1 MKARPSLAR
10 ALAEGAVR
18 GVIAR
23 RGITLAATLL
33 ALGAAYAAIGAA
45 VGAPP
50 RVPVDNGVGIW
61 FLDADPAMRDYRAFQ
76 ATFGNDE
83 AVLVGLK
90 FDEPGGVFSA
100 AGLTTVAE
108 LASRCAA
115 VPDVRGVTSL
125 ATVLHTGTG
134 PEGEIVVDRLY
145 RAPLPAEASAV
156 IALVESRVVSNPL
169 YRDSLVSPPGPD
181 GARRTTLLTIQLRPG
196 PEEMDLKRAAI
207 LAQLRTALETGCE
220 AVGRPRDAF
229 WWGGMGVTN
238 ERLNYLSTVDALKL
252 FAVSTLVLIGM
263 LWLALRR
270 IGAVLLATTTV
281 YIAQTCMLGAYF
293 ASGLK
298 LNLVTMI
305 LPTLVMVIGLT
316 DAIFFITT
324 WDQERD
330 QLDREGLTKTEA
342 LARCL
347 GFCLLPGLF
356 NSVTSAVGFLAFLG
370 ADMRVLRHLG
380 LFSGLGILLAFVASV
395 VVCTLGLWRF
405 ELRPRAATG
414 GGKPDNP
421 IERLIAAITRFVLR
435 RRRAVLA
442 AGALLALAGVG
453 GVLRIEVDTLTIGY
467 FKEKDPVRVDNDAIE
482 AHFGPYLP
490 LEVVVDS
497 GAIDGIKEPAVLR
510 GMDALAARVDER
522 EAKVGSAVSIA
533 GVVKRI
539 NQVWHDEAPEGY
551 RVPDTREAVEQELV
565 VYDPQRED
573 DPLEL
578 IDFPGWQKGRVTFRT
593 RNGSASEAKRLLGG
607 IEADAKELVP
617 APAKVAP
624 AGYLPLYITLID
636 YLVWGQVWSLSTTFL
651 VVFAILVALFRSVR
665 YALVS
670 LPANLLPVLL
680 TMGFMGYAG
689 IHLDV
694 ATVLIASIALGLAV
708 DDTIHFVFKFRELH
722 LATGDVEQATVETLR
737 STGVAIAT
745 SSSTM
750 AVGFLVLAFAGI
762 KSIAVFGVLMAVTML
777 AAFVTEVFITPAVV
791 LEFGGGSRPA
801 GEAAPPAGPGV
812 GTPVSP
818 A

>member
-23 RGITLAATLL
+23 KWVTLGGACL
-33 ALGAAYAAIGAA
+33 ALFAAYGAIGAA

-61 FLDADPAMRDYRAFQ
+61 FLDTDRAMQEYRAFQ

-83 AVLVGLK
+83 AILVGLR
-90 FDEPGGVFSA
+90 FDEPGGVFSP
-100 AGLTTVAE
+100 AGLTTIAE
-108 LASRCAA
+108 LSSRCAA

-134 PEGEIVVDRLY
+134 PEGEIIVERLY
-145 RAPLPAEASAV
+145 RAPLPAESAAV
-156 IALVESRVVSNPL
+156 VAAVETQVLSNPL
-169 YRDSLVSPPGPD
+169 YRDSLVSPD
-181 GARRTTLLTIQLRPG
+181 RRTTLLTIQLRPG
-196 PEEMDLKRAAI
+196 PEEMDAKRADI
-207 LAQLRTALETGCE
+207 LAQVRAALEAGCE
-220 AVGRPRDAF
+220 AAGRPKDAF

-238 ERLNYLSTVDALKL
+238 ERLNHLSTVDSLKL
-252 FAVSTLVLIGM
+252 FGISTLVLIAM

-281 YIAQTCMLGAYF
+281 YLAQTCMLGAYF
-293 ASGLK
+293 AAGLK

-330 QLDREGLTKTEA
+330 ALEKEGLTKTEA

-380 LFSGLGILLAFVASV
+380 LFAGLGILLAFAASV

-405 ELRPRAATG
+405 ELRATPAG
-414 GGKPDNP
+414 ADAKGPDGP
-421 IERLIAAITRFVLR
+421 IERLIAAITRLVLR
-435 RRRAVLA
+435 RRRAVLG
-442 AGALLALAGVG
+442 AGALLAFVGLG

-467 FKEKDPVRVDNDAIE
+467 FKEGDPVRVDNDAIE
-482 AHFGPYLP
+482 ANFGPYLP

-497 GAIDGIKEPAVLR
+497 GAQDGIKEPALLR
-510 GMDALAARVDER
+510 GMDALAAKVDAR
-522 EAKVGSAVSIA
+522 EEKVGSAVSIA

-539 NQVWHDEAPEGY
+539 NQVWFDEAPEAY

-593 RNGSASEAKRLLGG
+593 QNGSAKEAQRLLTD
-607 IEADAKELVP
+607 IQRDAEQLVP
-617 APAKVAP
+617 ATVKPS
-624 AGYLPLYITLID
+624 GYLPLYVTLID
-636 YLVWGQVWSLSTTFL
+636 YLVWGQVWSLATTFL
-651 VVFAILVALFRSVR
+651 VVFAILVVLFRSVR

-791 LEFGGGSRPA
+791 LEFGGRVDSAPA
-801 GEAAPPAGPGV
+801 
-812 GTPVSP
+812 
-818 A
+818 